1 MDNNASMLPR
11 IFHSAQLVHG
21 TNLILTGGAAAHVSK
36 VLRLRESDAVVLF
49 NGDGLDHSAR
59 IISVSRDEV
68 VVALGTSSDPGTESP
83 VDVSLLQGICRNPR
97 MDLLIQKSTELGV
110 RHIRPIITE
119 RSIIKLRDDRAERRR
134 AHWQRVAISACE
146 QCGRA
151 RVPDIDDPEL
161 LATVCDRLDESST
174 QLVLDPQGRDMPES
188 ELAASRSVALLVGP
202 EAGLTPVERETA
214 VRAGFRP
221 VRLGPRILRTET
233 APLAALSIIQY
244 LSGDFLGR

>member
-1 MDNNASMLPR
+1 
-11 IFHSAQLVHG
+11 
-21 TNLILTGGAAAHVSK
+21 
-36 VLRLRESDAVVLF
+36 
-49 NGDGLDHSAR
+49 
-59 IISVSRDEV
+59 
-68 VVALGTSSDPGTESP
+68 
-83 VDVSLLQGICRNPR
+83 

-119 RSIIKLRDDRAERRR
+119 RSIIKLRDDRAEKRR

-151 RVPDIDDPEL
+151 RVPDIGSPDL
-161 LATVCDRLDESST
+161 IATVCDQIDESST
-174 QLVLDPQGRDMPES
+174 QLMLDPDGGDMPES

-202 EAGLTPVERETA
+202 EAGLTSVERETA
-214 VRAGFRP
+214 VRAGFRA
-221 VRLGPRILRTET
+221 VRVGPRILRTET